1 MFWFFN
7 RKKEVEDIKSDVKNS
22 FESVKKD
29 ITSISGWINY
39 LDSEKN
45 ITKKDVSEIKEELS
59 SIKKEIDGLKN
70 VVSFMGDAQTN
81 RVFKTPARVFKEQT
95 AVLPVQT
102 AVQTAVQTPNLD
114 RFSMTERAILWVLL
128 NSELKLSYDDLA
140 AVLGKERSTLRGQ
153 INSIKQKGEIIQEVV
168 EENGKKRVFIP
179 EEIKEKLLK
188 KAKVRVSSTK
198 KLSKNEFEKRKSEK

>member
-7 RKKEVEDIKSDVKNS
+7 RKKEAEDIKKDVKAG

-45 ITKKDVSEIKEELS
+45 ITKKDVLEIKEDLS
-59 SIKKEIDGLKN
+59 SIKKELEGLKN
-70 VVSFMGDAQTN
+70 VVSFMGEVKTN
-81 RVFKTPARVFKEQT
+81 RVFKTPGRVFDKQT

-114 RFSMTERAILWVLL
+114 RFSTTERAIVWVLL
-128 NSELKLSYDDLA
+128 NSELRLSYDDLA
-140 AVLGKERSTLRGQ
+140 AVLGKERSTIRGQ
-153 INSIKQKGEIIQEVV
+153 INSIKQKSDIIEEVV
-168 EENGKKRVFIP
+168 ESNGKKRVFIP

-198 KLSKNEFEKRKSEK
+198 KDKKNEKS

>member
-7 RKKEVEDIKSDVKNS
+7 RKKEAEDIKKDVKS
-22 FESVKKD
+22 GFESVKKD

-45 ITKKDVSEIKEELS
+45 ITKKDILDMKEDLS
-59 SIKKEIDGLKN
+59 SIKKEIEGLKN
-70 VVSFMGDAQTN
+70 VVSFMGQTQTN
-81 RVFKTPARVFKEQT
+81 RVFKTPARVFDKQT

-114 RFSMTERAILWVLL
+114 RFSTTERAILWVLL
-128 NSELKLSYDDLA
+128 NSELKLSYDDLS
-140 AVLGKERSTLRGQ
+140 AVLGKERSTIRGQ

-188 KAKVRVSSTK
+188 KAKVRVRETK
-198 KLSKNEFEKRKSEK
+198 KAKKNEKS

>member
-1 MFWFFN
+1 
-7 RKKEVEDIKSDVKNS
+7 
-22 FESVKKD
+22 
-29 ITSISGWINY
+29 
-39 LDSEKN
+39 
-45 ITKKDVSEIKEELS
+45 
-59 SIKKEIDGLKN
+59 
-70 VVSFMGDAQTN
+70 
-81 RVFKTPARVFKEQT
+81 
-95 AVLPVQT
+95 
-102 AVQTAVQTPNLD
+102 
-114 RFSMTERAILWVLL
+114 MTERAILWVLL